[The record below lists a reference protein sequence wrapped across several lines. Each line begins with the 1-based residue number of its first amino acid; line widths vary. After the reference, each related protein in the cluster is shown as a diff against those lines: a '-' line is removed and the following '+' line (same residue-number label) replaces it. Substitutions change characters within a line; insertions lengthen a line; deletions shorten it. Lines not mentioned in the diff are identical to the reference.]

1 MLVNVSVI
9 VLVVPPTIVSPI
21 ILGLSF
27 ATQLNVVPLTF
38 TSKFKSW
45 FKATSLHTVS
55 LGAIAL

>member
-38 TSKFKSW
+38 TSKFKS
-45 FKATSLHTVS
+45 
-55 LGAIAL
+55 